1 MLGTSAW
8 RAAAPVTRS
17 VRLTDT
23 HGVEKVFPKERKRM
37 VVCRPSTLRWGSRNG
52 SSPLCFNEKLKLSWL
67 LSRGQILSGKII
79 LRFNYSSP
87 LPPKKTISTLSY
99 RRINMGGTPQ
109 SAFLTRLWS
118 RESPSRVS
126 NGASGGSLRS
136 GQSFPSVSVRKE
148 VCAREGEKRRL
159 P

>member
-1 MLGTSAW
+1 M
-8 RAAAPVTRS
+8 PVTRS

-87 LPPKKTISTLSY
+87 LPPPKKNHLNSELQTHKHG
-99 RRINMGGTPQ
+99 RD
-109 SAFLTRLWS
+109 
-118 RESPSRVS
+118 SPEC
-126 NGASGGSLRS
+126 
-136 GQSFPSVSVRKE
+136 FPDQALEPGVPE
-148 VCAREGEKRRL
+148 QGF
-159 P
+159 